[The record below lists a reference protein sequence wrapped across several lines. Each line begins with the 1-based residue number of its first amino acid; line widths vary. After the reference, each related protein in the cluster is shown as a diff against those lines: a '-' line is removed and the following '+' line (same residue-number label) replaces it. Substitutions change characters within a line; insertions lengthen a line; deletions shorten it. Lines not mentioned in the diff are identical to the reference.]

1 MTTYYIVRHYRYGG
15 RRRII
20 QRGLTLEEAQAHCRR
35 EDTRGTDA
43 AGDTIWFDGYDCD
56 DPDNEE
62 A

>member
-1 MTTYYIVRHYRYGG
+1 MTTYHIIRYHRDGG
-15 RRRII
+15 NKVTK
-20 QRGLTLEEAQAHCRR
+20 RGLSLEEAQAHCRR
-35 EDTRGTDA
+35 ADTRGTDA